1 MWERTEITICGL
13 QCTCGHL
20 MKPMWEEKN
29 DNQRSTVFHC
39 EHCYEDRELI
49 REFDSEGKVIQSRV
63 MRYFFG

>member
-1 MWERTEITICGL
+1 
-13 QCTCGHL
+13 
-20 MKPMWEEKN
+20 MWEEKN

-49 REFDSEGKVIQSRV
+49 REFDNEGKVTHSRV